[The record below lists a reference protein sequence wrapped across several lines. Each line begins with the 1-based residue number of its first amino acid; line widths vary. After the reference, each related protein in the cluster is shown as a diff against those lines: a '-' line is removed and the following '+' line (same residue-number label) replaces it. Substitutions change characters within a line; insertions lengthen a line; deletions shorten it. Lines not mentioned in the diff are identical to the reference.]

1 MVGTTAALPLKFGGR
16 ISDPP
21 GIGEPV
27 PPPTSY
33 RSVRHHVTTATI
45 GPSFFFFFFLPHRF
59 LLPGRRWFRHGFGG
73 LSRNLS
79 AVNIRHDRT
88 GRASVQRTCS
98 AKNVMKGV

>member
-33 RSVRHHVTTATI
+33 RSVRHHVTTVTI
-45 GPSFFFFFFLPHRF
+45 GPFFL
-59 LLPGRRWFRHGFGG
+59 LLFSPSTAFYCRGAVG
-73 LSRNLS
+73 LGMDSEGCQG
-79 AVNIRHDRT
+79 T
-88 GRASVQRTCS
+88 
-98 AKNVMKGV
+98 

>member
-45 GPSFFFFFFLPHRF
+45 GPFFPSSFPPFHTAFYCR
-59 LLPGRRWFRHGFGG
+59 GAVG
-73 LSRNLS
+73 LGMDSEGCQG
-79 AVNIRHDRT
+79 T
-88 GRASVQRTCS
+88 
-98 AKNVMKGV
+98 